1 MIKFFNKLKKTKN
14 PIPTKR
20 PDRRTKGQTEERTD
34 PIFCTTYPATTKG
47 PKSHA
52 EYDLNKTRCILV
64 TVEEKGEC
72 FCFKFCMKILAN
84 LVKLYYRKRNF

>member
-1 MIKFFNKLKKTKN
+1 MIKFFNKLKK
-14 PIPTKR
+14 TKR

-47 PKSHA
+47 PKSYP
-52 EYDLNKTRCILV
+52 EYDLNKTRCIL
-64 TVEEKGEC
+64 VEEKGEC